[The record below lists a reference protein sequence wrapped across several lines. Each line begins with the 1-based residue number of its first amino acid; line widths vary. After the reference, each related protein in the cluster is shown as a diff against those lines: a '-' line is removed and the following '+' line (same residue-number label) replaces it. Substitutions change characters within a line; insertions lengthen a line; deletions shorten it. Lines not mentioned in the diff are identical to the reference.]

1 MKEGRQLVG
10 HHVFKHSRNCLSPG
24 FPPSNPPLHKP
35 PFLLWLIMLTPPL
48 RSSNLLPHW
57 NKNIRHI
64 LHPVNRFVDQE
75 ETLSLSYVL
84 ATYSSRDLA
93 SWWRLLPQIKRKLT
107 PQSTLSL
114 YPPQTLLL
122 PTKLNFLCY
131 YCLCSFQITE
141 ITANSDYTFIFSDT
155 SH

>member
-24 FPPSNPPLHKP
+24 FPPSSPPLHKP
-35 PFLLWLIMLTPPL
+35 PLFAMVNNAYSSIKILQSPSSLKQKYQTHPSSSQSFC
-48 RSSNLLPHW
+48 RSRRN
-57 NKNIRHI
+57 
-64 LHPVNRFVDQE
+64 
-75 ETLSLSYVL
+75 SLSYVL
-84 ATYSSRDLA
+84 ATYSSRELA

-122 PTKLNFLCY
+122 PTNLNFLCY